1 MCLCKKRIA
10 AAATAAAVC
19 VTTLLLMQLLL
30 FAAAVRY
37 GVPDV
42 QICWYGSLNL
52 IPACMFLSL
61 KHDIFLVHPLAVP
74 SHSWPRFAKYTS
86 TVMTGI
92 HGSQA
97 GVSLPRPSLP

>member
-1 MCLCKKRIA
+1 MCSCKKSVA

-19 VTTLLLMQLLL
+19 VAKLLLMKLLL
-30 FAAAVRY
+30 FAADVRY
-37 GVPDV
+37 GVPDG
-42 QICWYGSLNL
+42 QICWCGSLNL
-52 IPACMFLSL
+52 IPAFLFLSL
-61 KHDIFLVHPLAVP
+61 IHDLFWVHPLAVQ